1 MTNFFQ
7 QLLDAWRERAKLGD
21 GSKHQ
26 NLSEFMPAALELQES
41 PPNPLVRWLAWV
53 LIALFVL
60 TLIWA
65 CIGKVDVVSSAE
77 GKIIPGGRVKQIQPL
92 SKGFVKAIHVKEG
105 QFVNQGDAL
114 IALDRTITAADQ
126 ARMQQELHNAS
137 LNLAGAEALQAF
149 LVNRS
154 DSPTATHTN
163 TDKHSNTGKIA
174 NKQSPNKTQPSMAT
188 EIALNVHEAIKPSET
203 EILLHQQKTWE
214 QWQQYQA
221 QLSSLHSGLTKVQSE
236 KIGNQ
241 ETIKKLQQTLPMIAK
256 RAQALESLYAKNMAS
271 EAEYLELEQQRI
283 ERVQDLATQQQMQQ
297 QLNAAINEAQQQINA
312 LKADTLG
319 KLLTQI
325 ADSRN
330 QIATLS
336 EELVKATDMN
346 DKQILYAPVSGYVQQ
361 LAINT
366 IGGIVTEA
374 QQLMI
379 IVPEEESLEVQVM
392 LGNQDI
398 GFVQKDMAAEIKIHT
413 FPFTKYGLIDATVTH
428 ISDDAIIDEKLGLVY
443 TMHLKMHK
451 NTIRVEAKD
460 VKLIPGMAVTA
471 EVKTSQRRVI
481 EYFLSPLLRY
491 KQESIRER

>member
-1 MTNFFQ
+1 MINFFQ
-7 QLLDAWRERAKLGD
+7 QLLDAWRDRAKLGD

-26 NLSEFMPAALELQES
+26 NLAEFMPAALELQES

-77 GKIIPGGRVKQIQPL
+77 GKITPGSRVKQIQPL
-92 SKGFVKAIHVKEG
+92 TKGFVKAIHVKEG

-114 IALDRTITAADQ
+114 IELDRTITAADQ

-137 LNLAGAEALQAF
+137 LNLAGAEALQTF
-149 LVNRS
+149 LVNTS
-154 DSPTATHTN
+154 GSATGASTDTHQNTNKN
-163 TDKHSNTGKIA
+163 TDKNIKPT
-174 NKQSPNKTQPSMAT
+174 TQPSMAT
-188 EIALNVHEAIKPSET
+188 EIELKVHAAINPTET

-214 QWQQYQA
+214 QWKQYQA
-221 QLSSLHSGLTKVQSE
+221 QLSSLHSGLKKVQSE

-241 ETIKKLQQTLPMIAK
+241 ETIKKLQQTLPMITK

-283 ERVQDLATQQQMQQ
+283 ERVQDLAAQQQMQQ
-297 QLNAAINEAQQQINA
+297 QLNAAINEAQQQINS

-330 QIATLS
+330 QIATIS

-374 QQLMI
+374 QELML
-379 IVPEEESLEVQVM
+379 IVPEEDSLEVQVM
-392 LGNQDI
+392 LGNQDV

-428 ISDDAIIDEKLGLVY
+428 ISDDAIIDEKRGLVY

-451 NTIRVEAKD
+451 STIRVEAKD

-471 EVKTSQRRVI
+471 EVKTTQRRVI

>member
-1 MTNFFQ
+1 MINFFQ
-7 QLLDAWRERAKLGD
+7 QLLDAWRDRAKLGD

-26 NLSEFMPAALELQES
+26 NLAEFMPAALELQES
-41 PPNPLVRWLAWV
+41 PPNPLVRWLAWI

-77 GKIIPGGRVKQIQPL
+77 GKIIPSSRVKQIQPL
-92 SKGFVKAIHVKEG
+92 TKGFVKAIYVKEG

-114 IALDRTITAADQ
+114 IELDRTITAADQ

-149 LVNRS
+149 LANS
-154 DSPTATHTN
+154 DNMKTN
-163 TDKHSNTGKIA
+163 SDAKKIL
-174 NKQSPNKTQPSMAT
+174 QPRTAT
-188 EIALNVHEAIKPSET
+188 EIELKVHASIKPTET

-214 QWQQYQA
+214 LWQQYQA
-221 QLSSLHSGLTKVQSE
+221 QLSSLHSGLQKVQSE
-236 KIGNQ
+236 KIRNQ
-241 ETIKKLQQTLPMIAK
+241 ETIKKLQQTLPMITK

-283 ERVQDLATQQQMQQ
+283 ERVQDLAAQQQMQQ

-330 QIATLS
+330 QIATIS

-366 IGGIVTEA
+366 IGGIVMEA
-374 QQLMI
+374 QELMI
-379 IVPEEESLEVQVM
+379 IVPEEENLEVQVM
-392 LGNQDI
+392 LGNQDV
-398 GFVQKDMAAEIKIHT
+398 GFVQKDMAAEIKVHT

-443 TMHLKMHK
+443 TVHLKMHK
-451 NTIRVEAKD
+451 NTIRVESKD

-471 EVKTSQRRVI
+471 EVKTTQRRVI

>member
-7 QLLDAWRERAKLGD
+7 QLLDAWRDRAKLGD

-60 TLIWA
+60 TLVWA
-65 CIGKVDVVSSAE
+65 CVGKVDVVSSAE
-77 GKIIPGGRVKQIQPL
+77 GKIIPSSRVKQIQPL
-92 SKGFVKAIHVKEG
+92 TKGFVKAIHVKEG

-114 IALDRTITAADQ
+114 IELDRTITAADQ

-137 LNLAGAEALQAF
+137 LNLAGAEALQQF
-149 LVNRS
+149 LVNQS
-154 DSPTATHTN
+154 DSLDEKKPQPNAAT
-163 TDKHSNTGKIA
+163 DIQLK
-174 NKQSPNKTQPSMAT
+174 
-188 EIALNVHEAIKPSET
+188 VHAAIKPTET

-221 QLSSLHSGLTKVQSE
+221 QLSSLHSGLKKVQSE

-241 ETIKKLQQTLPMIAK
+241 ETIKKLQQTLPMITK

-283 ERVQDLATQQQMQQ
+283 ERVQDLAAQQQMQQ
-297 QLNAAINEAQQQINA
+297 QLNAAINEAQQQINS

-330 QIATLS
+330 QIATIS

-392 LGNQDI
+392 LGNQDV
-398 GFVQKDMAAEIKIHT
+398 GFVQKDMAAEIKVHT

-451 NTIRVEAKD
+451 STIRVEAKD

-471 EVKTSQRRVI
+471 EVKTTQRRVI

>member
-26 NLSEFMPAALELQES
+26 NLAEFMPAALELQES

-60 TLIWA
+60 ALGWA
-65 CIGKVDVVSSAE
+65 CIGKVDVVASAE
-77 GKIIPGGRVKQIQPL
+77 GKIIPSSRVKQIQPL
-92 SKGFVKAIHVKEG
+92 TKGFVNAIHVKEG

-114 IALDRTITAADQ
+114 IELDRTITAADQ

-137 LNLAGAEALQAF
+137 LNLAGAEALQQF
-149 LVNRS
+149 LVNAAS
-154 DSPTATHTN
+154 SQDTTQNPTQNSHPTINTAT
-163 TDKHSNTGKIA
+163 DI
-174 NKQSPNKTQPSMAT
+174 Q
-188 EIALNVHEAIKPSET
+188 LNVHAAIKPTET

-221 QLSSLHSGLTKVQSE
+221 HLSSLHSGLQKVQSE

-241 ETIKKLQQTLPMIAK
+241 ETIKKLQQTLPMITK

-283 ERVQDLATQQQMQQ
+283 ERVQDLAAQQQMQQ

-319 KLLTQI
+319 KLLAQI

-330 QIATLS
+330 QIATIS

-346 DKQILYAPVSGYVQQ
+346 NKQILYAPVAGYVQQ

-366 IGGIVTEA
+366 IGGIVIEA

-451 NTIRVEAKD
+451 STIRVEAKD

-471 EVKTSQRRVI
+471 EVKTTQRRVI

>member
-7 QLLDAWRERAKLGD
+7 QLADAWRERATLGD

-26 NLSEFMPAALELQES
+26 NLAEFMPAALELQES

-53 LIALFVL
+53 LITLFLL
-60 TLIWA
+60 TIIWA
-65 CIGKVDVVSSAE
+65 CIGKVDVISSAE
-77 GKIIPGGRVKQIQPL
+77 GKIIPSSRVKQIQPL
-92 SKGFVKAIHVKEG
+92 TKGFVKAIHVKEG

-114 IALDRTITAADQ
+114 IELDRTITAADQ

-137 LNLAGAEALQAF
+137 LNLAGAEALQSF
-149 LVNRS
+149 LVS
-154 DSPTATHTN
+154 I
-163 TDKHSNTGKIA
+163 SNTEITPDKKL
-174 NKQSPNKTQPSMAT
+174 NTQPSVAT
-188 EIALNVHEAIKPSET
+188 DIQLKVHAEIKPTET

-221 QLSSLHSGLTKVQSE
+221 QLSSLDSVLKKVQSE

-241 ETIKKLQQTLPMIAK
+241 ETIKKLQQTLPMITK
-256 RAQALESLYAKNMAS
+256 RARALESLYAKNMAS
-271 EAEYLELEQQRI
+271 EVEYLELEQQRI

-319 KLLTQI
+319 KLFTQI

-330 QIATLS
+330 QIATIR
-336 EELVKATDMN
+336 EELVKATDIN
-346 DKQILYAPVSGYVQQ
+346 NKQVLYAPVSGYVQQ

-392 LGNQDI
+392 LGNQDV
-398 GFVQKDMAAEIKIHT
+398 GFVQKDMAAEIKVHT

-451 NTIRVEAKD
+451 STIRVEAKS

-471 EVKTSQRRVI
+471 EVKTTQRRVI

>member
-1 MTNFFQ
+1 MINFFQ

-21 GSKHQ
+21 GSKQQ
-26 NLSEFMPAALELQES
+26 NLAEFMPAALELQES
-41 PPNPLVRWLAWV
+41 PPNPLVRWLAWA
-53 LIALFVL
+53 LMTLFVL

-65 CIGKVDVVSSAE
+65 CIGKIDVVASAE
-77 GKIIPGGRVKQIQPL
+77 GKIIPGSRVKQIQPL

-105 QFVNQGDAL
+105 QYVNQGEAL
-114 IALDRTITAADQ
+114 IELDRTITAADQ

-137 LNLAGAEALQAF
+137 LNLAGTEALQRF
-149 LVNRS
+149 L
-154 DSPTATHTN
+154 
-163 TDKHSNTGKIA
+163 SN
-174 NKQSPNKTQPSMAT
+174 STQLAINSAAD
-188 EIALNVHEAIKPSET
+188 IQLNVHADIKPADA

-221 QLSSLHSGLTKVQSE
+221 QLSSLHSGLQKVQSE
-236 KIGNQ
+236 KIVNQ
-241 ETIKKLQQTLPMIAK
+241 ETIKKLQQTLPMITK

-283 ERVQDLATQQQMQQ
+283 ERVQDLAAQQQMQQ
-297 QLNAAINEAQQQINA
+297 QLQAAINEAQQQINA

-330 QIATLS
+330 QIATIS

-451 NTIRVEAKD
+451 STIRVEAKD
-460 VKLIPGMAVTA
+460 VKLISGMAVTA
-471 EVKTSQRRVI
+471 EVKTTQRRVI

>member
-7 QLLDAWRERAKLGD
+7 QLLDAWHDRAKLGD

-60 TLIWA
+60 TLVWA
-65 CIGKVDVVSSAE
+65 CTGKVDVVSSAE
-77 GKIIPGGRVKQIQPL
+77 GKIIPSSRVKQIQPL
-92 SKGFVKAIHVKEG
+92 TKGFVKAIHVKEG

-114 IALDRTITAADQ
+114 IELDRTITAADQ

-137 LNLAGAEALQAF
+137 LNLAGAEALQQF
-149 LVNRS
+149 LANQS
-154 DSPTATHTN
+154 DSLDKKNPQPSTAT
-163 TDKHSNTGKIA
+163 DIQLK
-174 NKQSPNKTQPSMAT
+174 
-188 EIALNVHEAIKPSET
+188 VHAAIKPTET

-221 QLSSLHSGLTKVQSE
+221 QLSSLHSSLKKVQSE

-241 ETIKKLQQTLPMIAK
+241 ETIKKLQQTLPMITK

-283 ERVQDLATQQQMQQ
+283 ERVQDLAAQQQMQQ
-297 QLNAAINEAQQQINA
+297 QLNAAINEAQQQINS

-330 QIATLS
+330 QIATIS

-366 IGGIVTEA
+366 IGGIVMEA

-392 LGNQDI
+392 LGNQDV

-413 FPFTKYGLIDATVTH
+413 FPFTRYGLIDATVTH

-451 NTIRVEAKD
+451 STIRVEAKD

-471 EVKTSQRRVI
+471 EVKTTQRRVI

>member
-7 QLLDAWRERAKLGD
+7 LLIDAWRERAKLGD
-21 GSKHQ
+21 GSKQQ

-77 GKIIPGGRVKQIQPL
+77 GKIIPSSRVKQIQPL
-92 SKGFVKAIHVKEG
+92 TKGFVKAIHVKEG

-114 IALDRTITAADQ
+114 IELDRTITAADQ
-126 ARMQQELHNAS
+126 SRMQQELHNAS
-137 LNLAGAEALQAF
+137 LNLAGAEALQQF
-149 LVNRS
+149 LTAISPSSIRS
-154 DSPTATHTN
+154 AAGITL
-163 TDKHSNTGKIA
+163 KI
-174 NKQSPNKTQPSMAT
+174 P
-188 EIALNVHEAIKPSET
+188 VDIKPSET
-203 EILLHQQKTWE
+203 ELLLHQQKIWE

-221 QLSSLHSGLTKVQSE
+221 QLSSLHSGLKKVQSE

-241 ETIKKLQQTLPMIAK
+241 ETIKKLQQTLPMITK
-256 RAQALESLYAKNMAS
+256 RAQALESLYTKNMAS

-283 ERVQDLATQQQMQQ
+283 ERVQDLAAQQQVQQ
-297 QLNAAINEAQQQINA
+297 QLDAAINEAQQQINA
-312 LKADTLG
+312 LKSDTLS
-319 KLLTQI
+319 KLLAQI

-330 QIATLS
+330 QIATIT
-336 EELVKATDMN
+336 EELVKARDMN

-398 GFVQKDMAAEIKIHT
+398 GFVQKDMAAEIKVHT

-451 NTIRVEAKD
+451 STIRVEAKD

-471 EVKTSQRRVI
+471 EVKITQRRVI

>member
-7 QLLDAWRERAKLGD
+7 QLLDAWRDRAKLGD

-26 NLSEFMPAALELQES
+26 NLAEFMPAALELQES

-77 GKIIPGGRVKQIQPL
+77 GKIIPGSRVKQIQPL
-92 SKGFVKAIHVKEG
+92 TKGFVKAIHVKEG
-105 QFVNQGDAL
+105 QFVHQGDAL
-114 IALDRTITAADQ
+114 IELDRTITAADQ
-126 ARMQQELHNAS
+126 SRMQQELHNAS
-137 LNLAGAEALQAF
+137 LNLAGAEALQSF
-149 LVNRS
+149 LVNAS
-154 DSPTATHTN
+154 DAAI
-163 TDKHSNTGKIA
+163 DA
-174 NKQSPNKTQPSMAT
+174 NSKSTTQPSMAT
-188 EIALNVHEAIKPSET
+188 EIELSVHASINPTET

-221 QLSSLHSGLTKVQSE
+221 QLSSLHSGLKKVQSE

-241 ETIKKLQQTLPMIAK
+241 ETIKKLQQTLPMITK

-283 ERVQDLATQQQMQQ
+283 ERVQDLAAQQQMQQ
-297 QLNAAINEAQQQINA
+297 QLNAAINEAQQQINS

-330 QIATLS
+330 QIATIT

-392 LGNQDI
+392 LGNQDV
-398 GFVQKDMAAEIKIHT
+398 GFVQKDMAAEIKVHT

-451 NTIRVEAKD
+451 STIRVEAKD

-471 EVKTSQRRVI
+471 EVKTTQRRVI

>member
-1 MTNFFQ
+1 M
-7 QLLDAWRERAKLGD
+7 
-21 GSKHQ
+21 
-26 NLSEFMPAALELQES
+26 
-41 PPNPLVRWLAWV
+41 V
-53 LIALFVL
+53 
-60 TLIWA
+60 
-65 CIGKVDVVSSAE
+65 
-77 GKIIPGGRVKQIQPL
+77 
-92 SKGFVKAIHVKEG
+92 
-105 QFVNQGDAL
+105 
-114 IALDRTITAADQ
+114 
-126 ARMQQELHNAS
+126 
-137 LNLAGAEALQAF
+137 
-149 LVNRS
+149 
-154 DSPTATHTN
+154 
-163 TDKHSNTGKIA
+163 
-174 NKQSPNKTQPSMAT
+174 
-188 EIALNVHEAIKPSET
+188 SET
-203 EILLHQQKTWE
+203 
-214 QWQQYQA
+214 
-221 QLSSLHSGLTKVQSE
+221 
-236 KIGNQ
+236 
-241 ETIKKLQQTLPMIAK
+241 
-256 RAQALESLYAKNMAS
+256 
-271 EAEYLELEQQRI
+271 EYLELEQQRI
-283 ERVQDLATQQQMQQ
+283 ERVQDLAAQQQMQQ

-330 QIATLS
+330 QIATIT

-366 IGGIVTEA
+366 IGGIVMEA
-374 QQLMI
+374 QELMI

-392 LGNQDI
+392 LGNQDV

-451 NTIRVEAKD
+451 STIRVEAKD

-471 EVKTSQRRVI
+471 EVKTTQRRVI

>member
-1 MTNFFQ
+1 MIDFFQ
-7 QLLDAWRERAKLGD
+7 QLRDAWRERAKLGD
-21 GSKHQ
+21 GSKQQ

-60 TLIWA
+60 TLLWA

-77 GKIIPGGRVKQIQPL
+77 GKIIPSSRVKQIQPL

-114 IALDRTITAADQ
+114 IELDRTTTAADQ

-137 LNLAGAEALQAF
+137 LNLAGAEALQKF
-149 LVNRS
+149 LVKAS
-154 DSPTATHTN
+154 GSAAGTN
-163 TDKHSNTGKIA
+163 TKPA
-174 NKQSPNKTQPSMAT
+174 LQPTINMAT
-188 EIALNVHEAIKPSET
+188 EIQLNVHASIKPTET

-221 QLSSLHSGLTKVQSE
+221 QLSSLHSALKKVQSE
-236 KIGNQ
+236 KIANQ
-241 ETIKKLQQTLPMIAK
+241 ETIKKLQQTLPLIEK
-256 RAQALESLYAKNMAS
+256 RTQALEKLYTQKMVS
-271 EAEYLELEQQRI
+271 ETEYLELEQQRI
-283 ERVQDLATQQQMQQ
+283 ERVQDLAAQQQMQQ
-297 QLNAAINEAQQQINA
+297 QLNAAINEAQQQINS

-330 QIATLS
+330 QIATIS

-366 IGGIVTEA
+366 IGGVVTEA
-374 QQLMI
+374 QELML

-392 LGNQDI
+392 LGNQDV
-398 GFVQKDMAAEIKIHT
+398 GFVQKDMAAEIKVHT

-451 NTIRVEAKD
+451 STIRVEAKD

-471 EVKTSQRRVI
+471 EVKTTQRRVI

>member
-53 LIALFVL
+53 LIALFLL

-77 GKIIPGGRVKQIQPL
+77 GKIIPSSRVKQIQPL
-92 SKGFVKAIHVKEG
+92 TKGFVKAIHVKEG

-114 IALDRTITAADQ
+114 IELDRTITAADQ
-126 ARMQQELHNAS
+126 SRMQQELHNAS
-137 LNLAGAEALQAF
+137 LNLAGAEALQQF
-149 LVNRS
+149 LVNYS
-154 DSPTATHTN
+154 DL
-163 TDKHSNTGKIA
+163 TDKKNRQPNTA
-174 NKQSPNKTQPSMAT
+174 S
-188 EIALNVHEAIKPSET
+188 EIQLNVHANIKPTET

-221 QLSSLHSGLTKVQSE
+221 QLSSLHSGLKKVQSE

-241 ETIKKLQQTLPMIAK
+241 ETIKKLQQTLPMITK

-283 ERVQDLATQQQMQQ
+283 ERVQDLAAQQQIQQ

-330 QIATLS
+330 QIATIS
-336 EELVKATDMN
+336 EELVKATDIN
-346 DKQILYAPVSGYVQQ
+346 DKQVLYAPVSGYVQQ

-392 LGNQDI
+392 LGNQDV
-398 GFVQKDMAAEIKIHT
+398 GFVQKDMAAEIKVHT

-451 NTIRVEAKD
+451 STIRVEAKD

-471 EVKTSQRRVI
+471 EVKTTQRRVI

-491 KQESIRER
+491 QQESIRER

>member
-7 QLLDAWRERAKLGD
+7 QLIDAWRDRAKLGD

-77 GKIIPGGRVKQIQPL
+77 GKIIPGSRVKQIQPL
-92 SKGFVKAIHVKEG
+92 TKGFVKAIHVKEG

-114 IALDRTITAADQ
+114 IELDRTITAADQ
-126 ARMQQELHNAS
+126 ARMQQEYHNAS
-137 LNLAGAEALQAF
+137 LNLAGAEALQQF
-149 LVNRS
+149 LVNTS
-154 DSPTATHTN
+154 ALKTSAN
-163 TDKHSNTGKIA
+163 AKHNL
-174 NKQSPNKTQPSMAT
+174 QPSMAT
-188 EIALNVHEAIKPSET
+188 EIELKVHAAIKPTET

-221 QLSSLHSGLTKVQSE
+221 QLSSLHSGLKKVQSE

-241 ETIKKLQQTLPMIAK
+241 ETIKKLQQTLPMITK
-256 RAQALESLYAKNMAS
+256 RAQALEGLYAKNMAS

-283 ERVQDLATQQQMQQ
+283 ERVQDLAAQQQMQQ

-330 QIATLS
+330 QIATIS

-374 QQLMI
+374 QELMI

-392 LGNQDI
+392 LGNQDV
-398 GFVQKDMAAEIKIHT
+398 GFVHKDMAAEIKIHT

-451 NTIRVEAKD
+451 STIRVEAKD

-471 EVKTSQRRVI
+471 EVKTTQRRVI

>member
-7 QLLDAWRERAKLGD
+7 LLMDAWRERAKLGD

-77 GKIIPGGRVKQIQPL
+77 GKIIPSSRVKQIQPL
-92 SKGFVKAIHVKEG
+92 TKGFVKAIHVKEG

-149 LVNRS
+149 LVNTS
-154 DSPTATHTN
+154 DSQASKQTS
-163 TDKHSNTGKIA
+163 TDKIT
-174 NKQSPNKTQPSMAT
+174 NKHINNKTQPSMAT
-188 EIALNVHEAIKPSET
+188 EIVLNVHAAIKPSET

-221 QLSSLHSGLTKVQSE
+221 QLSSLHSGLKKVQSE

-241 ETIKKLQQTLPMIAK
+241 ETIKKLQQTLPMITK

-283 ERVQDLATQQQMQQ
+283 ERVQDLAAQQQMQQ
-297 QLNAAINEAQQQINA
+297 QLNAAINEAQQQINS

-325 ADSRN
+325 ADNRN
-330 QIATLS
+330 QIATIS

-374 QQLMI
+374 QELML

-392 LGNQDI
+392 LGNQDV

-451 NTIRVEAKD
+451 STIRVEAKD

-471 EVKTSQRRVI
+471 EVKTTQRRVI

>member
-60 TLIWA
+60 TLVWA

-77 GKIIPGGRVKQIQPL
+77 GKIIPSSRVKQIQPL
-92 SKGFVKAIHVKEG
+92 TKGFVKAIHVKEG

-114 IALDRTITAADQ
+114 IELDRTITAADQ

-137 LNLAGAEALQAF
+137 LNLAGAEALQQF
-149 LVNRS
+149 LANQS
-154 DSPTATHTN
+154 DSLDKKNPQPNTAT
-163 TDKHSNTGKIA
+163 DIQLK
-174 NKQSPNKTQPSMAT
+174 
-188 EIALNVHEAIKPSET
+188 VHAAIKPSEA

-221 QLSSLHSGLTKVQSE
+221 QLSSLHSGLKKVQSE

-241 ETIKKLQQTLPMIAK
+241 ETIKKLQQTLPMITK

-283 ERVQDLATQQQMQQ
+283 ERVQDLAAQQQMQQ
-297 QLNAAINEAQQQINA
+297 QLNAAINEAQQQINS

-330 QIATLS
+330 QIATIS

-361 LAINT
+361 LAVNT

-374 QQLMI
+374 QELMI

-392 LGNQDI
+392 LGNQDV
-398 GFVQKDMAAEIKIHT
+398 GFVQKDMAAEIKVHT

-451 NTIRVEAKD
+451 STIRVEAKD

-471 EVKTSQRRVI
+471 EVKTTQRRVI

>member
-1 MTNFFQ
+1 MINFFQ

-60 TLIWA
+60 TLVWA

-77 GKIIPGGRVKQIQPL
+77 GKIIPSSRVKQIQPL
-92 SKGFVKAIHVKEG
+92 TKGFVKAIHVKEG

-114 IALDRTITAADQ
+114 IELDRTITAADQ

-137 LNLAGAEALQAF
+137 LNLAGAEALQQF
-149 LVNRS
+149 LVNQS
-154 DSPTATHTN
+154 DSLDEKNPQPNTAT
-163 TDKHSNTGKIA
+163 DIQLK
-174 NKQSPNKTQPSMAT
+174 
-188 EIALNVHEAIKPSET
+188 VHAAIKPTET

-221 QLSSLHSGLTKVQSE
+221 QLSSLHSGLKKVQSE

-241 ETIKKLQQTLPMIAK
+241 ETIKKLQQTLPMITK

-283 ERVQDLATQQQMQQ
+283 ERVQDLAAQQQMQQ
-297 QLNAAINEAQQQINA
+297 QLSAAINEAQQQINS

-330 QIATLS
+330 QIATIS

-392 LGNQDI
+392 LGNQDV
-398 GFVQKDMAAEIKIHT
+398 GFVQKDMAAEIKVHT

-451 NTIRVEAKD
+451 STIRVEAKD

-471 EVKTSQRRVI
+471 EVKTTQRRVI

>member
-7 QLLDAWRERAKLGD
+7 QLLDAWRDRAKLGD

-60 TLIWA
+60 TLVWA

-77 GKIIPGGRVKQIQPL
+77 GKIIPSSRVKQIQPL
-92 SKGFVKAIHVKEG
+92 TKGFVKAIHVKEG

-114 IALDRTITAADQ
+114 IELDRTITAADQ

-137 LNLAGAEALQAF
+137 LNLASAEALQQF
-149 LVNRS
+149 LANQS
-154 DSPTATHTN
+154 DSLDKKNPQPNTAT
-163 TDKHSNTGKIA
+163 DIQLK
-174 NKQSPNKTQPSMAT
+174 
-188 EIALNVHEAIKPSET
+188 VHAAIKPTET

-221 QLSSLHSGLTKVQSE
+221 QLSSLHSGLKKVQSE

-241 ETIKKLQQTLPMIAK
+241 ETIKKLQQTLPMITK

-271 EAEYLELEQQRI
+271 EVEYLELEQQRI
-283 ERVQDLATQQQMQQ
+283 ERAQDLAAQQQMQQ
-297 QLNAAINEAQQQINA
+297 QLNAAINEAQQQINS
-312 LKADTLG
+312 LRADTLG

-330 QIATLS
+330 QIATIS

-374 QQLMI
+374 QELMI
-379 IVPEEESLEVQVM
+379 IVPEEENLEVQVM
-392 LGNQDI
+392 LGNQDV

-451 NTIRVEAKD
+451 STIRVEAKD

-471 EVKTSQRRVI
+471 EVKTTQRRVI

>member
-60 TLIWA
+60 TLVWA

-77 GKIIPGGRVKQIQPL
+77 GKIIPGSRVKQIQPL

-105 QFVNQGDAL
+105 QYVNQGDAL
-114 IALDRTITAADQ
+114 IELDRTITAADQ
-126 ARMQQELHNAS
+126 SRMQQELHNAS
-137 LNLAGAEALQAF
+137 LNLAGAEALQSF
-149 LVNRS
+149 LVNAS
-154 DSPTATHTN
+154 DAAIDAN
-163 TDKHSNTGKIA
+163 TKST
-174 NKQSPNKTQPSMAT
+174 TQPSMAT
-188 EIALNVHEAIKPSET
+188 EIELNVHASINPTET

-221 QLSSLHSGLTKVQSE
+221 QLSSLHSGLKKVQSE

-241 ETIKKLQQTLPMIAK
+241 ETIKKLQQTLPMITK

-283 ERVQDLATQQQMQQ
+283 ERVQDLAAQQQMQQ
-297 QLNAAINEAQQQINA
+297 QLNAAINEAQQQINS

-330 QIATLS
+330 QIATIS

-346 DKQILYAPVSGYVQQ
+346 NKQILYAPVSGYVQQ

-392 LGNQDI
+392 LGNQDV
-398 GFVQKDMAAEIKIHT
+398 GFVQKDMAAEIKVHT

-451 NTIRVEAKD
+451 STIRVEAKD

-471 EVKTSQRRVI
+471 EVKTTQRRVI

>member
-77 GKIIPGGRVKQIQPL
+77 GKIIPGSRVKQIQPL
-92 SKGFVKAIHVKEG
+92 TKGFVKAIHVKEG

-114 IALDRTITAADQ
+114 IELDRTITAADQ

-149 LVNRS
+149 LVSTSGAATGASS
-154 DSPTATHTN
+154 DKKTN
-163 TDKHSNTGKIA
+163 TNTK
-174 NKQSPNKTQPSMAT
+174 STTQPSTAT
-188 EIALNVHEAIKPSET
+188 EIELNVHAAIKPTET

-221 QLSSLHSGLTKVQSE
+221 QLSSLHSGLQKVQSE

-241 ETIKKLQQTLPMIAK
+241 ETIKKLQQTLPMITK

-271 EAEYLELEQQRI
+271 ETEYLELEQQRI
-283 ERVQDLATQQQMQQ
+283 ERVQDLAAQQQMQQ

-330 QIATLS
+330 QIATIS

-392 LGNQDI
+392 LGNQDV

-451 NTIRVEAKD
+451 STIRVEAKD

-471 EVKTSQRRVI
+471 EVKTTQRRVI

>member
-1 MTNFFQ
+1 MINFFQ

-60 TLIWA
+60 TLVWA

-77 GKIIPGGRVKQIQPL
+77 GKIIPSSRVKQIQPL
-92 SKGFVKAIHVKEG
+92 TKGFVKAIHVKEG

-114 IALDRTITAADQ
+114 IELDRTITAADQ

-137 LNLAGAEALQAF
+137 LNLAGAEALQQF
-149 LVNRS
+149 LVNQS
-154 DSPTATHTN
+154 DSLDKKNPQPNTAT
-163 TDKHSNTGKIA
+163 DIQLK
-174 NKQSPNKTQPSMAT
+174 
-188 EIALNVHEAIKPSET
+188 VHAAIKPTET

-221 QLSSLHSGLTKVQSE
+221 QLSSLHSGLKKVQSE

-241 ETIKKLQQTLPMIAK
+241 ETIKKLQQTLPMITK

-283 ERVQDLATQQQMQQ
+283 ERVQDLAAQQQMQQ
-297 QLNAAINEAQQQINA
+297 QLSAAINEAQQQINS

-330 QIATLS
+330 QIATIS

-392 LGNQDI
+392 LGNQDV
-398 GFVQKDMAAEIKIHT
+398 GFVQKDMAAEIKVHT

-451 NTIRVEAKD
+451 STIRVEAKD

-471 EVKTSQRRVI
+471 EVKTTQRRVI

>member
-1 MTNFFQ
+1 MTNFFL
-7 QLLDAWRERAKLGD
+7 QLLDAWRDRAKLGD

-77 GKIIPGGRVKQIQPL
+77 GKIIPGSRVKQIQPL
-92 SKGFVKAIHVKEG
+92 TKGFVKAIHVKEG

-114 IALDRTITAADQ
+114 IELDRTTTAADQ

-137 LNLAGAEALQAF
+137 LNLAGAEALQMF
-149 LVNRS
+149 LANTS
-154 DSPTATHTN
+154 GSETGASINTNKN
-163 TDKHSNTGKIA
+163 TDENIKPTI
-174 NKQSPNKTQPSMAT
+174 QPSMAT
-188 EIALNVHEAIKPSET
+188 EIELKVHAAIKPTET

-221 QLSSLHSGLTKVQSE
+221 QLSSLHSRLKKVQSE

-241 ETIKKLQQTLPMIAK
+241 ETIKKLQQTLPMITK
-256 RAQALESLYAKNMAS
+256 RAQALETLYAKNMAS

-283 ERVQDLATQQQMQQ
+283 ERVQDLAAQQQMQQ
-297 QLNAAINEAQQQINA
+297 QLNAAINEAQQQINS

-330 QIATLS
+330 QIATIS

-374 QQLMI
+374 QELMI

-392 LGNQDI
+392 LGNQDV
-398 GFVQKDMAAEIKIHT
+398 GFVQKDMAAEIKVHT

-451 NTIRVEAKD
+451 STIRVEAKD

-471 EVKTSQRRVI
+471 EVKTTQRRVI

>member
-7 QLLDAWRERAKLGD
+7 QLLDAWRDRAKLGD

-60 TLIWA
+60 TLVWA

-77 GKIIPGGRVKQIQPL
+77 GKIIPSSRVKQIQPL
-92 SKGFVKAIHVKEG
+92 TKGFVKAIHVKEG

-114 IALDRTITAADQ
+114 IELDRTITAADQ

-137 LNLAGAEALQAF
+137 LNLASAEALQQF
-149 LVNRS
+149 LANQS
-154 DSPTATHTN
+154 DSLDKKNPQPNTAT
-163 TDKHSNTGKIA
+163 DIQLK
-174 NKQSPNKTQPSMAT
+174 
-188 EIALNVHEAIKPSET
+188 VHAAIKPSET

-221 QLSSLHSGLTKVQSE
+221 QLSSLHSGLQKVQSE

-241 ETIKKLQQTLPMIAK
+241 ETIKKLQQTLPMITK

-283 ERVQDLATQQQMQQ
+283 ERVQDLAAQQQMQQ

-319 KLLTQI
+319 KLLAQI

-330 QIATLS
+330 QIATIS

-346 DKQILYAPVSGYVQQ
+346 NKQILYAPVAGYVQQ

-451 NTIRVEAKD
+451 STIRVDAKE

-471 EVKTSQRRVI
+471 EVKTTQRRVI